1 MPSTVLSERDTNVQM
16 DQQQQ
21 LQQQQDAGKPKSME
35 YHRQVLESRMKEG
48 KSVTLTPISAALE
61 SSDKDKATTVPEHTL
76 TKQHAFRN
84 QQTYISPSDTIMS
97 PATQKLA
104 AFKNKHIKAY
114 TFPYTLYE
122 RMTSLT
128 WDDSTKPQ
136 SLFAKTASKNVNAAT
151 ASGQMFADIVPR
163 SADINKEDGAGS

>member
-1 MPSTVLSERDTNVQM
+1 MPSTILSERDTNVPM
-16 DQQQQ
+16 EQQS
-21 LQQQQDAGKPKSME
+21 QQDGSKPRSME

-48 KSVTLTPISAALE
+48 KSVALTPTAEAPES
-61 SSDKDKATTVPEHTL
+61 SSDKASTVAGHTL

-114 TFPYTLYE
+114 VLNVQSAHE
-122 RMTSLT
+122 AVLT
-128 WDDSTKPQ
+128 RAQDETPVALRKDGFQECRRCCGQRP
-136 SLFAKTASKNVNAAT
+136 NV
-151 ASGQMFADIVPR
+151 R
-163 SADINKEDGAGS
+163 